1 MSLMR
6 HSGTGTMT
14 PQDGPSEC
22 QGDQGAGYVQFYY
35 RTSAGCVWYYFI
47 IIFKITNC
55 AMGGGG
61 NVVFPYFF
69 LMENIEDCFIV
80 SCNFTVLHDHFFC
93 SYIEKVN

>member
-55 AMGGGG
+55 AMGGGRKCCISL
-61 NVVFPYFF
+61 FF
-69 LMENIEDCFIV
+69 SHGEYRRLFYCFMQFHGP
-80 SCNFTVLHDHFFC
+80 S
-93 SYIEKVN
+93 